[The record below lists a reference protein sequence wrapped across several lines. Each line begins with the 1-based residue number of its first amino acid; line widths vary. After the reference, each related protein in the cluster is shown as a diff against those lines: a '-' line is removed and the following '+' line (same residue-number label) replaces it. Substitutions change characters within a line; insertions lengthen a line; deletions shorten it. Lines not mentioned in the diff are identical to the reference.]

1 MRVRYGFIQWR
12 FPYRPPLRG
21 WPQVLYWC
29 KIMSSVCT
37 EQDELIDNFK
47 RDTGASDVP
56 FLYTTCFEVI
66 DDEKMYKAQDPERVL
81 RQRIKKLE
89 TTMRDKFPLFAD
101 DMIQDE
107 KEKKKDK
114 FDIDKIAE
122 DQRFRQE
129 LAISVLP
136 ENYLPSKTE
145 GSDEWKKH
153 DWAKVNE
160 RWRGLVIARSRRE
173 CREHPVEIF
182 IDKEK
187 RLK

>member
-1 MRVRYGFIQWR
+1 MRVLYGFIEWKNPHR
-12 FPYRPPLRG
+12 TPLRK

-29 KIMSSVCT
+29 KIT
-37 EQDELIDNFK
+37 ARGDAAGNELVNNFK
-47 RDTGASDVP
+47 RDTGANDVP
-56 FLYTTCFEVI
+56 FFYSTCFEVI
-66 DDEKMYKAQDPERVL
+66 DDEKMYKAQDPERIL
-81 RQRIKKLE
+81 RQRNKKLE
-89 TTMRDKFPLFAD
+89 STMRDKFPLFAD
-101 DMIQDE
+101 DMIAE
-107 KEKKKDK
+107 ERAKKKDK

-136 ENYLPSKTE
+136 ENHLPSKTK
-145 GSDEWKKH
+145 GSDEWKQH
-153 DWAKVNE
+153 DWAKVNQ
-160 RWRGLVIARSRRE
+160 RRRGLVIARSRRE

>member
-12 FPYRPPLRG
+12 FPHRPPLRG

-56 FLYTTCFEVI
+56 FLYTTCVEVI
-66 DDEKMYKAQDPERVL
+66 DDAKMYKAQDPERVL

-101 DMIQDE
+101 DMIAEE
-107 KEKKKDK
+107 KEKKKTSSTLIK
-114 FDIDKIAE
+114 L
-122 DQRFRQE
+122 QRISGSGRSLQSASCRRIIFRQKQKE
-129 LAISVLP
+129 VTNGKSTI
-136 ENYLPSKTE
+136 
-145 GSDEWKKH
+145 G
-153 DWAKVNE
+153 
-160 RWRGLVIARSRRE
+160 RR
-173 CREHPVEIF
+173 
-182 IDKEK
+182 
-187 RLK
+187 